1 MTWGHHA
8 LFDCESCPKDNLT
21 EENIRSFIS
30 NIVPAIGMKAYGDPY
45 IAHFA
50 THDPNTAGYS
60 FCQMIE
66 TSNITGHF
74 VDKTG
79 DCYIDIFSCKEYDT
93 GLASGIIVDFFA
105 PTEIKL
111 KYIERGVSLYPT
123 SLGS

>member
-1 MTWGHHA
+1 MAWGYHT
-8 LFDCESCPKDNLT
+8 LFDCESCSKETLT

-30 NIVPAIGMKAYGDPY
+30 NVVPTIGMVSYGDPM

-50 THDPNTAGYS
+50 THDPDAAGYS

-79 DCYIDIFSCKEYDT
+79 DCYIDIFSCKKYDT
-93 GLASGIIVDFFA
+93 GLATGVIVDFFS
-105 PTEIKL
+105 PKEIKM
-111 KYIERGVSLYPT
+111 KYVERG
-123 SLGS
+123 